1 MGFAR
6 RRRNQEVKAEADGVP
21 IQSFD
26 IECPRME
33 SDRRRTYEK
42 GGVAIVGP
50 FTGFQLVMMAF
61 ILVMCFTFLTLFYRG
76 NGIGVAPLNDDM
88 AFD

>member
-1 MGFAR
+1 M
-6 RRRNQEVKAEADGVP
+6 
-21 IQSFD
+21 
-26 IECPRME
+26 
-33 SDRRRTYEK
+33 
-42 GGVAIVGP
+42 VGP

-61 ILVMCFTFLTLFYRG
+61 TLVMCFTFLTLFYRG